1 LQFSLRYDH
10 CVYLIHPVAF
20 KTIRGQHLRRCNLSR
35 TTFTSIDH
43 FANFLTATFEVSKD
57 STIDSPQEEP
67 QLRDFDLIFSQK
79 ATRNKRKVD
88 NHIAMPRRLSNPLLS
103 SSPPTP
109 WPSFSPSDKG
119 ATLAR
124 TTTAKASKIAQF
136 FTASPKSKD
145 AQSAAAALLAA
156 SRAQEQAFR
165 ESGTPPI
172 SSASLSLP
180 TISLSTARADSTN
193 MDEPPTTLFQPPSP
207 AETRRIAR
215 QHAQFGPLD
224 SQSHRYVSR
233 HQGGE
238 FPDPVMDEPPYYY
251 LLTTYIS
258 YLILIIF
265 GHVRDFFGMR
275 FKEDNYRHLK
285 ARNGYAALNSDFDN
299 FYVRRLKMRINDC
312 FNRPTTG
319 VPGRYI
325 NLLDRTSDDGN
336 YHFQMTGTTTETLNV
351 SSYNYLG
358 FAQSEG
364 PCADQVEET
373 IRKYGLSSASPR
385 AEVGTTDLAVD
396 CENLVAQFIGK
407 ESAMVFSMG
416 FGTNAS
422 AFPALVGKGDLIISD
437 ELNHASIR
445 FGSRLSGAMI
455 QSFKH
460 NDMKD
465 LEARLREAISQGQPR
480 THRPWKKILVVVE
493 GLYSMEGTMCN
504 LPGLI
509 RLKKRYKFNLFVD
522 EAHSVGALGPRGRG
536 VCDYFGIDPAEVDI
550 LMGTLTKSF
559 GANGG
564 YIAGDKAIVD
574 KLRVTNAGTLY
585 GETPTP
591 AVLAQ
596 IITALKLINGEIMP
610 GQGEER
616 LQRIA
621 FNSRYL
627 RLGLKRLGFIV
638 YGHDDSPIIPLL
650 LYHPAKMPAF
660 SHEMLK
666 RKISVVVVGY
676 PATPLISSRAPFC
689 ISAAHNKE
697 DMDRL
702 LVACDEIG
710 NALQLKFASG
720 IDGGAPPLADGV
732 TWEMEQSRKRL
743 EKHDKVAK
751 KLVQQPRWALDE
763 VMRRGVQDVKVPLR

>member
-1 LQFSLRYDH
+1 
-10 CVYLIHPVAF
+10 
-20 KTIRGQHLRRCNLSR
+20 
-35 TTFTSIDH
+35 
-43 FANFLTATFEVSKD
+43 
-57 STIDSPQEEP
+57 
-67 QLRDFDLIFSQK
+67 
-79 ATRNKRKVD
+79 
-88 NHIAMPRRLSNPLLS
+88 
-103 SSPPTP
+103 
-109 WPSFSPSDKG
+109 
-119 ATLAR
+119 
-124 TTTAKASKIAQF
+124 
-136 FTASPKSKD
+136 
-145 AQSAAAALLAA
+145 
-156 SRAQEQAFR
+156 
-165 ESGTPPI
+165 
-172 SSASLSLP
+172 
-180 TISLSTARADSTN
+180 
-193 MDEPPTTLFQPPSP
+193 
-207 AETRRIAR
+207 
-215 QHAQFGPLD
+215 
-224 SQSHRYVSR
+224 
-233 HQGGE
+233 
-238 FPDPVMDEPPYYY
+238 MDEPPYYY

-285 ARNGYAALNSDFDN
+285 ARDGYAALNNDFDN
-299 FYVRRLKMRINDC
+299 FYVRRLKMRLNDC

-325 NLLDRTSDDGN
+325 KLLDRTSDDGN
-336 YHFQMTGTTTETLNV
+336 LHFQTTGTTTETLNM

-364 PCADQVEET
+364 PCADRVEET
-373 IRKYGLSSASPR
+373 IKKYGLSAASAR
-385 AEVGTTDLAVD
+385 AEVGTSDLAVD
-396 CENLVAQFIGK
+396 CENMIAEFVGK

-422 AFPALVGKGDLIISD
+422 TFPALVGKGDLILSD

-455 QSFKH
+455 ASFRH

-465 LEARLREAISQGQPR
+465 LESKLRDAIAQGQPR

-509 RLKKRYKFNLFVD
+509 RLKKKYKFYLFVD

-564 YIAGDKAIVD
+564 YVAGDKAAID
-574 KLRVTNAGTLY
+574 KLRVSNAGTIY
-585 GETPTP
+585 GESPTP
-591 AVLAQ
+591 PVLTQ
-596 IITALKLINGEIMP
+596 IIAALKLINGEINP

-660 SHEMLK
+660 SREMLK

-676 PATPLISSRAPFC
+676 PATPLISSRARFC
-689 ISAAHNKE
+689 ISAAHNK
-697 DMDRL
+697 DDLDRL
-702 LVACDEIG
+702 LAACDEIG
-710 NALQLKFASG
+710 NVLQLKFSSG
-720 IDGGAPPLADGV
+720 IAGGAPPLTDGV
-732 TWEMEQSRKRL
+732 TWEMERSRKRL

-751 KLVQQPRWALDE
+751 SSITLPRWSLED
-763 VMRRGVQDVKVPLR
+763 VVKQGVQDVKLPLR

>member
-1 LQFSLRYDH
+1 
-10 CVYLIHPVAF
+10 
-20 KTIRGQHLRRCNLSR
+20 
-35 TTFTSIDH
+35 
-43 FANFLTATFEVSKD
+43 
-57 STIDSPQEEP
+57 
-67 QLRDFDLIFSQK
+67 
-79 ATRNKRKVD
+79 
-88 NHIAMPRRLSNPLLS
+88 MPRRLSTSLLS

-109 WPSFSPSDKG
+109 WPSFTPAEKG
-119 ATLAR
+119 GSLVNKTSQ
-124 TTTAKASKIAQF
+124 KASKIAQF
-136 FTASPKSKD
+136 FSTSPKTKE

-156 SRAQEQAFR
+156 SKAREQAFLA
-165 ESGTPPI
+165 STSITTP
-172 SSASLSLP
+172 SLSLP
-180 TISLSTARADSTN
+180 SISLSTARADSAN

-207 AETRRIAR
+207 AEAR
-215 QHAQFGPLD
+215 KLAKQHAQFGPLN
-224 SQSHRYVSR
+224 SQSHRYTSR

-238 FPDPVMDEPPYYY
+238 FPEPIMDEPPYYY

-275 FKEDNYRHLK
+275 FKEDGYRHLK

-319 VPGRYI
+319 VPGRFI

-336 YHFQMTGTTTETLNV
+336 YHFTMTGTTTETLNM

-364 PCADQVEET
+364 PCADSVEET
-373 IRKYGLSSASPR
+373 IRRYGLSTSSPR
-385 AEVGTTDLAVD
+385 GDVGTSDLAVD
-396 CENLVAQFIGK
+396 CETLIARFVGK
-407 ESAMVFSMG
+407 QSAMLFSMG

-422 AFPALVGKGDLIISD
+422 IFPALVGKGDLIISD

-455 QSFKH
+455 ASFKH
-460 NDMKD
+460 NDMAD
-465 LEARLREAISQGQPR
+465 LEMKLREAISQGQPR

-504 LPGLI
+504 LPGLV

-522 EAHSVGALGPRGRG
+522 EAHSVGALGPKGRG
-536 VCDYFGIDPAEVDI
+536 VCDYFGIDPAEIDI

-564 YIAGDKAIVD
+564 YVAGDKAAID
-574 KLRVTNAGTLY
+574 KLRVSNAGTTY
-585 GETPTP
+585 GEAPGP

-596 IITALKLINGEIMP
+596 IMSSLKIINGELMP

-676 PATPLISSRAPFC
+676 PATPLISSRARFC
-689 ISAAHNKE
+689 ISAAHNK
-697 DMDRL
+697 DDLDRL
-702 LVACDEIG
+702 LAACDEIG

-720 IDGGAPPLADGV
+720 LAGGAPPLPEGV
-732 TWEMEQSRKRL
+732 SWEMEQSRKRL
-743 EKHDKVAK
+743 EKHDKVSKA
-751 KLVQQPRWALDE
+751 LVVKPRWTLEE
-763 VMRRGVQDVKVPLR
+763 VIKRGVQDVKLPLR